1 MESLLSLY
9 YAYFHTYV
17 NYANLATASIIRI
30 NFKKIHSPQ
39 KCAICIIL
47 RKDKFSHARQLFVQN
62 KVFNTYQLNI
72 LNNLIFMH
80 KVKTETAPVAFLP
93 KFWKPAHP
101 YPTNGS
107 VKIAPQKTAP
117 YDYTHLWKFPP
128 LKIVPLKIAPQENY
142 PQKINPKKIV
152 PYESCHHSREKLKVV
167 TMQSI

>member
-62 KVFNTYQLNI
+62 KVFNIYQLSI
-72 LNNLIFMH
+72 LNTLIFMH
-80 KVKTETAPVAFLP
+80 KVKTETAPVVFLR
-93 KFWKPAHP
+93 KF
-101 YPTNGS
+101 
-107 VKIAPQKTAP
+107 
-117 YDYTHLWKFPP
+117 
-128 LKIVPLKIAPQENY
+128 
-142 PQKINPKKIV
+142 
-152 PYESCHHSREKLKVV
+152 
-167 TMQSI
+167 